1 MGGRILRTLKTI
13 GLAIALLFA
22 MLVLSTTV
30 VAPSINKHEPVEP
43 TEETITMETVDPVDL
58 MTDNL
63 LSVVFEYVKETDK
76 EMNISRRQEITDY
89 IQVLRDFREKLLKG
103 GSVYQEQ
110 VSKVDDKIVDLI
122 ALDIRYCADY
132 EAILEQEELARQWR
146 ARLDEYP
153 VATKVWLHLK
163 EEMGYSDAVCA
174 GILGNIMAEC
184 GGGTLELKWDAV
196 NKSSKCYGLCQWH
209 PRYYKA
215 VQGATLEQQ
224 LEFMSTSFPE
234 VLSKYISVYYKHGYT
249 YEDFLALEDPAQ
261 VAYIF
266 CVVYERPGPGTY
278 DMRRAN
284 ALKAFNYFTTW
295 KETNETP

>member
-1 MGGRILRTLKTI
+1 MRALKTI

-30 VAPSINKHEPVEP
+30 VAPSINKHEPTEP
-43 TEETITMETVDPVDL
+43 TEEIVIEAVNPVDL

-63 LSVVFEYVKETDK
+63 LSVVFEYVEEADK

-89 IQVLRDFREKLLKG
+89 IQVLRDFKERLLKG

-110 VSKVDDKIVDLI
+110 IDRVNDKIADLI
-122 ALDIRYCADY
+122 TLDLYYREDY
-132 EAILEQEELARQWR
+132 EEILEREEVARQWD
-146 ARLDEYP
+146 ARLNEYP

-163 EEMGYSDAVCA
+163 EELGYSDAVCA

-184 GGGTLELKWDAV
+184 GGGTLELKWDAI

-209 PRYYKA
+209 PRYYKEI
-215 VQGATLEQQ
+215 QGATLEQQ
-224 LEFMSTSFPE
+224 LEFMTASFPE
-234 VLSKYISVYYKHGYT
+234 VLGRYMGIYYKHGFT

-278 DMRRAN
+278 DIRRAN
-284 ALKAFNYFTTW
+284 ALKAFEYFTTW
-295 KETNETP
+295 NETNETP